1 MAQTDNDKLT
11 DERREIISGSLRAHR
26 ARVRETQKEAAEAV
40 GVNQTT
46 LCAWE
51 NRGGAS
57 DVSLWALADHYGV
70 SLDALLGRPWPPRE
84 G

>member
-1 MAQTDNDKLT
+1 MTQTDNDKLT

-26 ARVRETQKEAAEAV
+26 ARARETQKETAEAV
-40 GVNQTT
+40 GVSQTT

-57 DVSLWALADHYGV
+57 DVSLWSLADHYGV